1 MKSPFVWIIGLS
13 AVAVTSSASAAVLER
28 VIAKVN
34 GEIITLSEFEQRQL
48 VAAQSANIAHEH
60 IQAYLQEKSPEIL
73 QDAID
78 ELLLTQKADEL
89 GIRVRPEALD
99 QVVEEIKKDN
109 KITSEEQFKQELSRE
124 GLTLEA
130 LKRNIER
137 SISKRRV
144 ISREIESK
152 ITVTEDEL
160 RAYYEKHQSQ
170 YRIKETLQLQE
181 IVLKA
186 DDPRARAHADDI
198 VKRARGGEDFAQ
210 LAQQNSTSSTKAAG
224 GDLGRVLADELHAEL
239 RKATKSLTP
248 GQVSDPV
255 VLAGTLRILKLNQRD
270 DARTIPY
277 EEARASI
284 EQELRQDRTK
294 QQYAQYIEGLRK
306 AAIIDV
312 RVRDVPTTMI
322 PTGSE
327 PAILHDLPA
336 DTNIPEER
344 PSPSGEPS
352 K

>member
-1 MKSPFVWIIGLS
+1 MKSHFAWTIALS
-13 AVAVTSSASAAVLER
+13 GILVSSASAAVLER

-48 VAAQSANIAHEH
+48 VSAQTANVPRERVA
-60 IQAYLQEKSPEIL
+60 AYLQEKSPEIL

-89 GIRVRPEALD
+89 GIRVRPEALE

-109 KITSEEQFKQELSRE
+109 KITTEEQFKQELSRE
-124 GLTLEA
+124 GMTLES

-152 ITVTEDEL
+152 ITVSEEDL
-160 RAYYEKHQSQ
+160 RGYYEKHQSQ
-170 YRIKETLQLQE
+170 FRIKETVQLQE
-181 IVLKA
+181 IVLKT
-186 DDPRARAHADDI
+186 DDAHARSRAEDI
-198 VKRARGGEDFAQ
+198 VKRARAGEDFAT
-210 LAQQNSTSSTKAAG
+210 LAQQNSTASTKATG
-224 GDLGRVLADELHAEL
+224 GDLGRVIVDEMSADL
-239 RKATKSLTP
+239 RKAIKNLTP

-255 VLAGTLRILKLNQRD
+255 SLAGALRILKLNQREE
-270 DARTIPY
+270 ARTVPY
-277 EEARASI
+277 EEARTTI
-284 EQELRQDRTK
+284 EQELRQERTK
-294 QQYAQYIEGLRK
+294 QLYGGYIEGLRK

-322 PTGSE
+322 PSSSE
-327 PAILHDLPA
+327 PGILHDLPA
-336 DTNIPEER
+336 ETGLPDDQP
-344 PSPSGEPS
+344 PSGEPS